1 MLTFSNYEYK
11 RPDINQVKSQFNVL
25 LESFQHAGS
34 FQEQKDLIIKINQL
48 RDDVSTQGNLAFIR
62 ASIDTKD
69 EFYESE
75 RNYFDEVQPEFE
87 ELTTAFYKVLV
98 NSPYRKELEEQ
109 WGQQFFDLADFSIK
123 SFTPEIIP
131 LLQEENRLAS
141 EYSKLVASA
150 EIEFGNETLT
160 LAQIDPYTESTDR
173 EIREKAVK
181 AKFDFFAD
189 HEAKFDLLYDSL
201 VKTRHEIALKLGYEN
216 FVDVGY
222 LRMLRVDYDANQ
234 VAKFREQVRT
244 YVVPLA
250 TKLRQRQQERIGV
263 SELKFWD
270 ESLEFLTGNANPQG
284 GPEWIIVKGKQMYQ
298 ELSDETNEFFTF
310 MNDRELMDL
319 EAKKGK
325 EAGGYC
331 TFIENYEAPFIFSN
345 FNGTSGDIDVL
356 THEAGHAFQ
365 VYMSRHSSIPEYI
378 WPTHE
383 AAEIHSM
390 SMEFLTWPWM
400 ENFFGDQTEKY
411 KFAHL
416 SSGILF
422 LPYGVAVDEFQHRV
436 YEKPEMTPAERK
448 AVWKE
453 LEAIY
458 LPHRNYGD
466 HDYLNRGGV
475 WQRQGHI
482 YEAPFY
488 YIDYTLAQICAFQ
501 FWKKSREDFDSAWKD
516 YVHLC
521 KLGGSKSFTNLVK
534 EANLQSPFE
543 EGSLESVVKEIENW
557 LDEVDDQKL

>member
-1 MLTFSNYEYK
+1 MLKFSDYEYK
-11 RPDINQVKSQFNVL
+11 RPDIEQVKHQFNQL
-25 LESFQHAGS
+25 LEAFKQADSLQD
-34 FQEQKDLIIKINQL
+34 QEQVILNVNQL
-48 RDDVSTQGNLAFIR
+48 RDGVSTQGNLAFIR
-62 ASIDTKD
+62 ASINTKD
-69 EFYESE
+69 EFYENE
-75 RNYFDEVQPEFE
+75 KNYFDEAQPEFE
-87 ELTTAFYKVLV
+87 ALVTLFYKELV
-98 NSPYRKELEEQ
+98 KSPFRSELEDK
-109 WGQQFFDLADFSIK
+109 WGRQFFDLADYSIK
-123 SFTPEIIP
+123 SFSPEIIP
-131 LLQEENRLAS
+131 LLQEENRLSS
-141 EYSKLVASA
+141 EYSRLVASA
-150 EIEFGNETLT
+150 EIEFEGETLT

-173 EIREKAVK
+173 KKREKAVK
-181 AKFDFFAD
+181 AKFDFFAQN
-189 HEAKFDLLYDSL
+189 EARFDSLYDSL
-201 VKTRHEIALKLGYEN
+201 VKTRHEIALKLGYKN

-222 LRMLRVDYDANQ
+222 LRMLRVDYDAEK
-234 VAKFREQVRT
+234 VSKFREQVRT

-250 TKLRQRQQERIGV
+250 TKLRERQQERIGV
-263 SELKFWD
+263 QELMFWD

-284 GPEWIIVKGKQMYQ
+284 GPEWIIDKGKQMYQ
-298 ELSDETNEFFTF
+298 ELSEETNEFFTF
-310 MNDRELMDL
+310 MNERELMDL

-365 VYMSRHSSIPEYI
+365 VYMSRHSIIPEYI

-411 KFAHL
+411 KFTHL

-422 LPYGVAVDEFQHRV
+422 LPYGVAVDEFQHRI
-436 YEKPEMTPAERK
+436 YEKPDMTPDERK

-453 LEAIY
+453 LEEIY
-458 LPHRNYGD
+458 LPHRKYGD

-482 YEAPFY
+482 YENPFY

-501 FWKKSREDFDSAWKD
+501 FWKKSREDFDNAWKD

-521 KLGGSKSFTNLVK
+521 KLGGSKSFTKLVE
-534 EANLQSPFE
+534 EANLKSPFE
-543 EGSLESVVKEIENW
+543 TGSLESVVKEIEQW
-557 LDEVDDQKL
+557 LDGVDDKKL

>member
-1 MLTFSNYEYK
+1 MLKFSDYEYK
-11 RPDINQVKSQFNVL
+11 RPDLEQIKAEFNQQ
-25 LESFQHAGS
+25 LEAFRDAQALKE
-34 FQEQKDLIIKINQL
+34 QEQIILKINQL

-62 ASIDTKD
+62 ASINTKD
-69 EFYESE
+69 EFYENE
-75 RNYFDEVQPEFE
+75 RNFFDEAGPEFE
-87 ELTTAFYKVLV
+87 ELSTLFYQELV
-98 NSPYRKELEEQ
+98 KSPYRRELEEK
-109 WGQQFFDLADFSIK
+109 WGTQFFDLADFSIK
-123 SFTPEIIP
+123 SFKPEIIP
-131 LLQEENRLAS
+131 LLQEENRLSS
-141 EYSKLVASA
+141 EYSRLVASA
-150 EIEFGNETLT
+150 EIQFEGEVLT

-173 EIREKAVK
+173 QIREKAVK
-181 AKFDFFAD
+181 AKFDFFA
-189 HEAKFDLLYDSL
+189 ENEKKFDELYDKL
-201 VKTRHEIALKLGYEN
+201 VKTRHQIAQKLGYKN

-222 LRMLRVDYDANQ
+222 LRMLRVDYNAEK
-234 VAKFREQVRT
+234 VAKFRDQVRT
-244 YVVPLA
+244 YIVPLA
-250 TKLRQRQQERIGV
+250 TKLRERQKERIGV
-263 SELKFWD
+263 QDLMFWD
-270 ESLEFLTGNANPQG
+270 ESLAFLTGNANPEG
-284 GPEWIIVKGKQMYQ
+284 GPEWIIEKGKQMYQ
-298 ELSDETNEFFTF
+298 ELSPETNEFFTF
-310 MNDRELMDL
+310 MNERELMDL

-365 VYMSRHSSIPEYI
+365 VYMSRHTDIPEYV

-400 ENFFGDQTEKY
+400 ENFFGEQTEKY

-422 LPYGVAVDEFQHRV
+422 LPYGVAVDEFQHRI
-436 YEKPEMTPAERK
+436 YEKPDMTPAERK

-453 LEAIY
+453 LEEIY

-466 HDYLNRGGV
+466 HNYLNSGGV

-501 FWKKSREDFDSAWKD
+501 FWKKSREDFDAAWKD

-521 KLGGSKSFTNLVK
+521 KLGGSKSFTELVK
-534 EANLQSPFE
+534 EANLKSPFE

-557 LDEVDDQKL
+557 LDGVDDKKL

>member
-1 MLTFSNYEYK
+1 MLKFSDYEYK
-11 RPDINQVKSQFNVL
+11 RPDIEQVKIQFNQL
-25 LESFQHAGS
+25 LDAFRNAEKLEE
-34 FQEQKDLIIKINQL
+34 QEQVILKVNQL

-62 ASIDTKD
+62 ASIDTKN
-69 EFYESE
+69 EFYENE
-75 RNYFDEVQPEFE
+75 KNYFDEAQPEFE
-87 ELTTAFYKVLV
+87 ALITLFYEELVK
-98 NSPYRKELEEQ
+98 SPFRNELEEK
-109 WGQQFFDLADFSIK
+109 WGRQFFDLADYSIK
-123 SFTPEIIP
+123 SFSPEIIP
-131 LLQEENRLAS
+131 LLQEENRLSS
-141 EYSKLVASA
+141 EYSRLVASA
-150 EIEFGNETLT
+150 EIEFNGDTLT

-173 EIREKAVK
+173 ETREKAVK
-181 AKFDFFAD
+181 AKFDFFAEN
-189 HEAKFDLLYDSL
+189 EAKFDSLYDSL
-201 VKTRHEIALKLGYEN
+201 VKTRHEIALKLGYKN

-222 LRMLRVDYDANQ
+222 LRMLRVDYDAEK

-244 YVVPLA
+244 FVVPLA
-250 TKLRQRQQERIGV
+250 IKLRERQQERIGV
-263 SELKFWD
+263 QELMFWD

-284 GPEWIIVKGKQMYQ
+284 GPEWIIDKGKQMYQ
-298 ELSDETNEFFTF
+298 ELSDETNEFFSF
-310 MNDRELMDL
+310 MNERELMDL

-331 TFIENYEAPFIFSN
+331 TFIENYESPFIFSN

-411 KFAHL
+411 KFTHL

-422 LPYGVAVDEFQHRV
+422 LPYGVAVDEFQHRI
-436 YEKPEMTPAERK
+436 YEKPDMTPEERK

-453 LEAIY
+453 LEEIY

-466 HDYLNRGGV
+466 HNYLNRGGV

-482 YEAPFY
+482 YEDPFY

-501 FWKKSREDFDSAWKD
+501 FWKKSREDFDNAWKD

-521 KLGGSKSFTNLVK
+521 KLGGSKSFTKLLK
-534 EANLQSPFE
+534 EANLKSPFE
-543 EGSLESVVKEIENW
+543 EGSLESVVKEIEHW
-557 LDEVDDQKL
+557 LDGVDDKML